1 MGYREAIHELVDK
14 IQSEKTLKR
23 IYNLVLYLW
32 SNKAQD

>member
-23 IYNLVLYLW
+23 IYNLVLYLR
-32 SNKAQD
+32 SNKAKD